1 MTPNV
6 TRALAPLLAFRT
18 LSRFGRMSTPTFADA
33 VTRPAGDAVSAAQR
47 LARSHYENFPVL
59 APFLGRRADEL
70 ALIYAY
76 CRTTD
81 DLGDELAGDRLAA
94 LDRWESQVRRALAGG
109 PPADPPFLG
118 PLADVARRRRLPD
131 ELFLRLIE
139 ANRRDQRVQRHPD
152 AAALLDYCEHSATP
166 VGRMVLGV
174 IGAGP
179 ASAPLAD
186 ATCIGLQLA
195 NFWQD
200 VRRDW
205 QEGRCY
211 LPHDRCRHHGVDP
224 AVELDRDSASAALR
238 ALLAEL
244 VDDARSW
251 LEQGWPLADRLPVR
265 WRALVRSFSRGGWA
279 VCDALEAGGFDP
291 LRARPEI
298 SRRARRSILLGEL
311 ARSPRRGVVLGRR

>member
-1 MTPNV
+1 MP
-6 TRALAPLLAFRT
+6 
-18 LSRFGRMSTPTFADA
+18 TPTSADA
-33 VTRPAGDAVSAAQR
+33 VSRSAGDALPAAQR

-70 ALIYAY
+70 ALIYAF
-76 CRTTD
+76 CRMTD

-94 LDRWESQVRRALAGG
+94 LDRWESQVRRALAGD
-109 PPADPPFLG
+109 PAADPPFLG

-152 AAALLDYCEHSATP
+152 PAALLDYCEHSATP

-205 QEGRCY
+205 EQGRCY
-211 LPHDRCRHHGVDP
+211 LPLDRCRHHGVDP
-224 AVELDRDSASAALR
+224 AVELDRDSASPALR

-244 VDDARSW
+244 VGDARSW
-251 LEQGWPLADRLPVR
+251 LERGWPLADQLPVR

-279 VCDALEAGGFDP
+279 VCDALESGGFDP
-291 LRARPEI
+291 LRSRPEV
-298 SRRARRSILLGEL
+298 SRRARRSILLREL